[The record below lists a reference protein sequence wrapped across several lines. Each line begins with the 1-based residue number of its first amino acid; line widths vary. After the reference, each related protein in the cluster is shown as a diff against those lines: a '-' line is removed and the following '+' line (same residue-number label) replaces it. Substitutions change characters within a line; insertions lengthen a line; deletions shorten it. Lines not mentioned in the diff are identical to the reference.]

1 MNETIRLTCFF
12 SHGFNISRLQKK
24 LINSLVSKKTVV
36 PRRWG
41 NQNRKFDIKRLDKGQ
56 IAAVTG
62 FQSRRFAR

>member
-1 MNETIRLTCFF
+1 MNETIQLTCFF

-41 NQNRKFDIKRLDKGQ
+41 NQNENLISNDLIRVKLPP
-56 IAAVTG
+56 
-62 FQSRRFAR
+62 